1 MTYQLL
7 DAMSAEVAY
16 REEQLRKAGR
26 DARMTKQSR
35 FVRWLRTHRVTSV
48 SVPAQER
55 RTTAAVSSRA
65 DHLAR

>member
-1 MTYQLL
+1 MTYQLP

-26 DARMTKQSR
+26 AARLTKQSR
-35 FVRWLRTHRVTSV
+35 LVRWLRANRVTSV

-55 RTTAAVSSRA
+55 RTPAQVGSRA